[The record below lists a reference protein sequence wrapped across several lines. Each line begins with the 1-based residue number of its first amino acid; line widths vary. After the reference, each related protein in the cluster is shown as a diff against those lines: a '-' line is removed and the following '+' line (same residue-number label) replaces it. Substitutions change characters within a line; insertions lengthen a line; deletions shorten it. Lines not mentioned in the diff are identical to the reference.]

1 MLLKKLI
8 VSLLI
13 IAGVGTTAVASTR
26 ALLSDQAT
34 LGSNTFST
42 GTVDLQIAKEQSGG
56 TFEDSVLG
64 FTETILPGETITNY
78 FRLKNNSTDATFSI
92 AAQAA
97 TVSGTISPTDLT
109 IKLTPVN
116 SSEEPVGA
124 TVTKTLADWVST
136 PAGLGLP
143 NIGDGD
149 TQEYKMDVVLDED
162 VTTESASVTFD
173 MIFTGT
179 QVTP

>member
-1 MLLKKLI
+1 MIKKLI

-13 IAGVGTTAVASTR
+13 VGSVGATAVASTQ
-26 ALLSDQAT
+26 ALLTDQAT
-34 LGSNTFST
+34 LGANTFST
-42 GTVDLQIAKEQSGG
+42 GSVDLVIAKGQSGG
-56 TFEDSVLG
+56 SFADSTLG
-64 FTETILPGETITNY
+64 FTETILPGETFTDY
-78 FRLKNNSTDATFSI
+78 FRLKNVSDDAHLAI

-97 TVSGTISPTDLT
+97 SISGSINPADIT

-116 SSEEPVGA
+116 TDEVAVGA
-124 TVTKTLADWVST
+124 TVTKTLADWLST

-173 MIFTGT
+173 LIFTGT